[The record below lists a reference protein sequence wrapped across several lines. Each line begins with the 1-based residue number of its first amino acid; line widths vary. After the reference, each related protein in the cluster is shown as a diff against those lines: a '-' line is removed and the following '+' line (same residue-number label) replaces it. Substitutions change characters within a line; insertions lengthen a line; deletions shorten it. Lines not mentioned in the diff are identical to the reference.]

1 MNQLRK
7 MLKHFWRDYVLVK
20 AYIVEYGYKVQSIGI
35 PSLDNNFVTYISIL
49 GLPTLRIFR
58 MDEYLKIYIDREG
71 LVYFND
77 DESMSEFPVEAVI
90 YNKPV
95 FNSTSILSNRK
106 YIYLPKYKCSSTFNI
121 KEPTEEMVKKYIEG
135 YKCL

>member
-1 MNQLRK
+1 M
-7 MLKHFWRDYVLVK
+7 LVK

-58 MDEYLKIYIDREG
+58 MDEYLKMYIDREG

-121 KEPTEEMVKKYIEG
+121 KEPTEKMVKNYIEG

>member
-1 MNQLRK
+1 M
-7 MLKHFWRDYVLVK
+7 LVK

-58 MDEYLKIYIDREG
+58 MYEYLKIYTDREG

-95 FNSTSILSNRK
+95 FNSISILSNRK
-106 YIYLPKYKCSSTFNI
+106 YIYLPQYKCSSTFNI
-121 KEPTEEMVKKYIEG
+121 KEPTEEMVKEYIEG

>member
-1 MNQLRK
+1 M
-7 MLKHFWRDYVLVK
+7 LVK

-106 YIYLPKYKCSSTFNI
+106 YIYLPQYKCSSTFNI
-121 KEPTEEMVKKYIEG
+121 KEPTEEMVKEYIEG